1 MKNMSQYKVEMPVQD
16 PLVRNKNFEEVALGY
31 TPEMAM
37 EEAARCLGCKHRPC
51 VEGCPVSVQIPD
63 FIARVA
69 EGDFAGAYR
78 VIRQTTPCR
87 LCAVVSAPRR
97 ASVRA
102 GVSGASRENR
112 WQSDGW
118 SGSWR
123 TGPGKISPVRK
134 CLRPSTGIVW
144 Q

>member
-63 FIARVA
+63 FISLICRKGNRL
-69 EGDFAGAYR
+69 E
-78 VIRQTTPCR
+78 QT
-87 LCAVVSAPRR
+87 VSACGHPAVYAKRCR
-97 ASVRA
+97 NIA
-102 GVSGASRENR
+102 GQITIVPIEAFHIILVWLCDKGLHLHIVSGH
-112 WQSDGW
+112 
-118 SGSWR
+118 
-123 TGPGKISPVRK
+123 
-134 CLRPSTGIVW
+134 
-144 Q
+144 

>member
-69 EGDFAGAYR
+69 EGDFAGCVRSCLPSGEPVREPVCPGHQGRTGGNRTAG
-78 VIRQTTPCR
+78 
-87 LCAVVSAPRR
+87 AVR
-97 ASVRA
+97 
-102 GVSGASRENR
+102 GGL
-112 WQSDGW
+112 
-118 SGSWR
+118 
-123 TGPGKISPVRK
+123 GPGKPR
-134 CLRPSTGIVW
+134 R
-144 Q
+144 

>member
-16 PLVRNKNFEEVALGY
+16 PLVRNKNFDEVALGY

-78 VIRQTTPCR
+78 VIRQT
-87 LCAVVSAPRR
+87 SALAGCMRPGLPSGEPVQR
-97 ASVRA
+97 AS
-102 GVSGASRENR
+102 VSGASRGSR
-112 WQSDGW
+112 WASAVW
-118 SGSWR
+118 SA
-123 TGPGKISPVRK
+123 
-134 CLRPSTGIVW
+134 L
-144 Q
+144 

>member
-78 VIRQTTPCR
+78 VIRQTNALP
-87 LCAVVSAPRR
+87 AVCGRVCPQESQCESRC
-97 ASVRA
+97 VRGIKGEPA
-102 GVSGASRENR
+102 V
-112 WQSDGW
+112 W

-123 TGPGKISPVRK
+123 TGPGKTSPVRK
-134 CLRPSTGIVW
+134 CPRPSTGTVW

>member
-78 VIRQTTPCR
+78 VIRRDQCLAGCVRSCLPPGEPVREPVCPGHQGRTGGNRTAG
-87 LCAVVSAPRR
+87 AVR
-97 ASVRA
+97 
-102 GVSGASRENR
+102 GGL
-112 WQSDGW
+112 
-118 SGSWR
+118 
-123 TGPGKISPVRK
+123 GPGKSH
-134 CLRPSTGIVW
+134 